1 MSECEKLLSEVETAT
16 SNTERSYTMESPF
29 VKAGMWLAPM
39 VIGVLLWGGS
49 ISQTVA
55 ALATDVKQHA
65 GEIVTLSKVYERT
78 DERLKGMERTLDRIE
93 KTVSK

>member
-1 MSECEKLLSEVETAT
+1 MLSEVETAT
-16 SNTERSYTMESPF
+16 SNTEHSYTMDSPF

-55 ALATDVKQHA
+55 ALVSDVKQHT
-65 GEIVTLSKVYERT
+65 GEIVTLSKVFERT

>member
-1 MSECEKLLSEVETAT
+1 MD
-16 SNTERSYTMESPF
+16 NPF

-55 ALATDVKQHA
+55 ALASDVKQHT
-65 GEIVTLSKVYERT
+65 GEIFTLSKVYERT
-78 DERLKGMERTLDRIE
+78 DERLKGIERTLERIE
-93 KTVSK
+93 KTVTK